1 MGITTKK
8 SHIVLALVIAGIFA
22 AASAC
27 LAVLGVFIYRTAATD
42 HSQHN
47 LTSASEYLR
56 TQVQSCDDASA
67 LRIAALNGQTPALV
81 ITRRENGEDQELWI
95 FVENGYLRAANA
107 PSGESVSAK
116 DGKKITPLSS
126 MDPRIGDGD
135 LVEISLR
142 SDSASAVSRVWLPG
156 IGGGDE

>member
-1 MGITTKK
+1 MGNSTKQ
-8 SHIVLALVIAGIFA
+8 SHILLVLVIAGIFA

-42 HSQHN
+42 HSQQN

-56 TQVQSCDDASA
+56 TQVQNCSDASA
-67 LRIAALNGQTPALV
+67 LRIADLNGQTPALV
-81 ITRRENGEDQELWI
+81 ITRRENGEDRELWI
-95 FVENGYLRAANA
+95 FAENGYLQEASVK
-107 PSGESVSAK
+107 SGDKVSAK
-116 DGKKITPLSS
+116 DGKNITPLQS
-126 MDPRIGDGD
+126 MDPQIGDGD

-142 SDSASAVSRVWLPG
+142 SDAASTVSRIWVPG